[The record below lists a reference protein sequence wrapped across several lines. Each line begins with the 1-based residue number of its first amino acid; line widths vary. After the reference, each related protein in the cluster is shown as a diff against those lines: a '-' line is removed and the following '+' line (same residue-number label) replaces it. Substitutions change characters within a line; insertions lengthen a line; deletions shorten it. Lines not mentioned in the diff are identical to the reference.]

1 MVCHGTCFPKQVDTF
16 FLKEGSSHRGRR
28 TIHRGFRL
36 GAIETGHPPVLA
48 TWDVCISAKKYDPL
62 RIDFIP
68 VMMIVLQ
75 TLGGD
80 WVGNLERN
88 S

>member
-1 MVCHGTCFPKQVDTF
+1 MVCHGTCFPKQVATF

-48 TWDVCISAKKYDPL
+48 TWDVCISAKRHDPL
-62 RIDFIP
+62 RIDVIP

-80 WVGNLERN
+80 CVGNLER
-88 S
+88 SS